1 MRAGPVESMRWEML
15 RDGIEDYEYLA
26 MLRRSLRSGTAL
38 TATERRRLEALL
50 AVPPEI
56 SVSLTRFTKDPAPI
70 EVRRREVAAAV
81 ERLAG
86 G

>member
-1 MRAGPVESMRWEML
+1 ML

-26 MLRRSLRSGTAL
+26 MLRRSLRSASEL
-38 TATERRRLEALL
+38 TESERRRLQALL
-50 AVPPEI
+50 EVPPEV